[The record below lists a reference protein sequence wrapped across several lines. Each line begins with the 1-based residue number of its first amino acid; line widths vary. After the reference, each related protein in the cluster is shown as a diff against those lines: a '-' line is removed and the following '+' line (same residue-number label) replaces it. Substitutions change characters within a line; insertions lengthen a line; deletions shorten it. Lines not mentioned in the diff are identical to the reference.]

1 MNKTVTI
8 NISGIIFH
16 IEEDAYDKL
25 SKYLGTIKGYFSKTD
40 GGSEIMGDIEARI
53 AEMLQSKTSAVK
65 QVVLMADVDSVIDT
79 MGKPEEF
86 GEGHQTET
94 EQEVDNNESSEPIK
108 KRLFRDPDN
117 KAVGGVCAGISAYFD
132 VDIVWIRLAMFLLIF
147 FGGISLWVYIILWIV
162 IPEAKTTAEKL
173 AMRGEK
179 IDINNISKTV
189 KEEAEQFKQR
199 AKKYGNDLK
208 NNSKDFRNDSRNFF
222 DKFADFVKDFLI
234 IFSKFFARII
244 GLVLLF
250 FGVIFMLGL
259 MSSIFGF
266 SIAGTNTE
274 FNDWVNIFFMERSH
288 YTLGLIGVTLFFG
301 IPFIMM
307 IYGGVKLLFKIH
319 YSNRWLNI
327 SAGLVWLVG
336 FIIVLFVGVKT
347 GQDFSEA
354 GKVKEP
360 VAVRIDRDTLYLKLT
375 KSKDLYDA
383 LNLNEEDFDDYDDE
397 GNHVKVHRRHSDYV
411 VANSG
416 KRKLIVGYASLN
428 ILPATGENFELYVI
442 KKARGEDKRM
452 AVDRAKSIKYNIQQ
466 SDSTIYFDEIF
477 TVGSEEKFR
486 VQDIQVILKVPRGK
500 VIHLD
505 KNLEKFIYDV
515 ENVHNTYDGDMVNR
529 RWIMGVNG
537 LECIDCEGI
546 EFDKEEGHH
555 IPPIVHPAPP
565 DQPDDINVNSK
576 DANVKINDQGIHVNS
591 KDANVKINKDGIH
604 IDTKGEKGD
613 KGDKGEK

>member
-16 IEEDAYDKL
+16 IEEDAFEKL
-25 SKYLGTIKGYFSKTD
+25 SKYLSTIKGYFSKTD
-40 GGSEIMGDIEARI
+40 GGNEIMSDIEARI
-53 AEMLQSKTSAVK
+53 AEMLQGKTSAVK
-65 QVVLMADVDSVIDT
+65 QVVLMADVDAVIDA

-86 GEGHQTET
+86 GEGHESSAKEE
-94 EQEVDNNESSEPIK
+94 EQDDNNYDTTNVK
-108 KRLFRDPDN
+108 KRLYRDQDN
-117 KAVGGVCAGISAYFD
+117 KAIGGVCSGIAAYFD

-147 FGGISLWVYIILWIV
+147 FGGVSLWVYIILWIV
-162 IPEAKTTAEKL
+162 IPEAKTTTEKL

-189 KEEAEQFKQR
+189 KEEAEQLKQR
-199 AKKYGNDLK
+199 AKKYSNDLK

-222 DKFADFVKDFLI
+222 DKLADFIKDFLI

-244 GLVLLF
+244 GLVLLI

-288 YTLGLIGVTLFFG
+288 YTLGLLGITLFFG

-327 SAGLVWLVG
+327 SAGMIWFVG

-347 GQDFSEA
+347 GKDFSQS

-360 VAVRIDRDTLYLKLT
+360 IAITLTHDTLYLKLS
-375 KSKDLYDA
+375 KSKDLYQQ
-383 LNLNEEDFDDYDDE
+383 LNLNEEDIEDYNEE
-397 GNHVKVHRRHSDYV
+397 GDRIRLHKRHSDYI
-411 VANSG
+411 VARANN
-416 KRKLIVGYASLN
+416 KKLIVGYASLN
-428 ILPATGENFELYVI
+428 ILPSTTDNFELYVI

-452 AVDRAKSIKYNIQQ
+452 AVERAKAIKYYVHQEA
-466 SDSTIYFDEIF
+466 STIYFDEIF
-477 TVGSEEKFR
+477 TVGAEEKFR
-486 VQDIQVILKVPRGK
+486 VQDIQVILKVPKGK
-500 VIHLD
+500 VVHLD
-505 KNLEKFIYDV
+505 KSLDGFIYDV
-515 ENVHNTYDGDMVNR
+515 ENVHNTYDGDMVGR
-529 RWIMGVNG
+529 RWIMGVSGLQCVDCIG
-537 LECIDCEGI
+537 LE
-546 EFDKEEGHH
+546 FDEDHVLA
-555 IPPIVHPAPP
+555 PPTPPAP
-565 DQPDDINVNSK
+565 IKVNTEEANVNI
-576 DANVKINDQGIHVNS
+576 DANGIHVKS
-591 KDANVKINKDGIH
+591 KEANVHIHDKGIH
-604 IDTKGEKGD
+604 IDTKGDKEEKGN
-613 KGDKGEK
+613 K

>member
-16 IEEDAYDKL
+16 IEEDAFDKL
-25 SKYLGTIKGYFSKTD
+25 SKYLSTIKGYFSKTD
-40 GGSEIMGDIEARI
+40 GGNEIMSDIEARI

-65 QVVLMADVDSVIDT
+65 QVVLMADVDAVIDA

-86 GEGHQTET
+86 GEGHTSEPEEET
-94 EQEVDNNESSEPIK
+94 ESFTTNENVK

-117 KAVGGVCAGISAYFD
+117 KAIGGVCSGIAAYFD

-147 FGGISLWVYIILWIV
+147 FGGVSLWVYIILWIV

-189 KEEAEQFKQR
+189 KEEAEQLKQR
-199 AKKYGNDLK
+199 AKKYGQDLK
-208 NNSKDFRNDSRNFF
+208 NNSQDFRNDSRNFF
-222 DKFADFVKDFLI
+222 DKLADFIKDFLI

-244 GLVLLF
+244 GLVLLI

-288 YTLGLIGVTLFFG
+288 YTLGLLGVSLFFG

-327 SAGLVWLVG
+327 SAGLIWFVG
-336 FIIVLFVGVKT
+336 FIIVAFVGIKT
-347 GQDFSEA
+347 GKDFSES

-360 VAVRIDRDTLYLKLT
+360 INVTLNRDTIYLKLK
-375 KSKDLYDA
+375 KSEDLYQQ
-383 LNLNEEDFDDYDDE
+383 LNLNEEDIDEYNDE
-397 GNHVKVHRRHSDYV
+397 GDRVRRHKRHSDYI
-411 VANSG
+411 VARSKN
-416 KRKLIVGYASLN
+416 KKLIVGYATLN
-428 ILPATGENFELYVI
+428 ILPSTTDHFEMYVI

-452 AVDRAKSIKYNIQQ
+452 AVERAKVIKYNVTQQ
-466 SDSTIYFDEIF
+466 DSSIYFDEIF

-486 VQDIQVILKVPRGK
+486 VQSIQVILKVPRGK

-505 KNLEKFIYDV
+505 QSLDGFIYDV

-529 RWIMGVNG
+529 RWIMNING
-537 LECIDCEGI
+537 LECIDCDGI
-546 EFDKEEGHH
+546 EFDHVKKVPE
-555 IPPIVHPAPP
+555 PPAPP
-565 DQPDDINVNSK
+565 APINVHTE
-576 DANVKINDQGIHVNS
+576 DAKVNIDRNGIHVKSNEA
-591 KDANVKINKDGIH
+591 DVHIHDQGIH
-604 IDTKGEKGD
+604 IDTKGSKSDKKEK
-613 KGDKGEK
+613 